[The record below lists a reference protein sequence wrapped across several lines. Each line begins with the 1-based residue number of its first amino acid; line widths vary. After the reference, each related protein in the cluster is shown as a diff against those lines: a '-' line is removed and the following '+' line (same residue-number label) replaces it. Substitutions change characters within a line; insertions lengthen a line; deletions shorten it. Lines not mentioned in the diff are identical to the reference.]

1 MDGGFNFPIFRTKRE
16 DIKKKFNLNDP
27 AERQEYFEFKA
38 GREIAKLKE
47 YFSRGGT
54 FVAYLLGKKNSG
66 KGTYAK
72 LFMEVVG
79 AEHVGHMSIG
89 DIIRDVE
96 EGLSTRAGKEAFL
109 EFVRKNYRG
118 FHSTEETLDFFKKRS
133 TAVLL
138 PSELVVMLIKYE
150 ISKRPRQAIFV
161 DGFPRAMDQVTYSLY
176 LRELIGYRDD
186 PDFFVFISL
195 PNAVIDERIKYRVI
209 CPICKT
215 PRSMRL
221 LPTNNVGFD
230 EAQKAFY
237 LMCDGPSCKS
247 ARMVSKEGDELG
259 VKPLEERL
267 ATDGKIMAQLLK
279 LHGVPK
285 VYLRNAVPVAKA
297 KEYADDYEITPAY
310 EYEYDAAEKRVKVTE
325 RPWMVKDDEGE
336 LSYSLLPPAVCLA
349 LIKQT
354 VAVLGLE

>member
-16 DIKKKFNLNDP
+16 DVKKRFNLNDP

-54 FVAYLLGKKNSG
+54 FVAYLLGKKNSW

-79 AEHVGHMSIG
+79 AE
-89 DIIRDVE
+89 
-96 EGLSTRAGKEAFL
+96 KEAFL

-310 EYEYDAAEKRVKVTE
+310 EYEYDASEKRVKVTE

-354 VAVLGLE
+354 DAGLGLE